1 MHGNFYFDMLSNH
14 LQIDNEIINNENKLI
29 RDFVRMKAIACSF
42 FRSKLFVSEIMDN
55 MASSVSY
62 HTDLAERRTDGSP
75 LTDEL
80 CSAFIIRYILTG
92 LCSGSVERI
101 YCRLP
106 AVFYD
111 GSFYLTRGRDK
122 MLIRALSCVL
132 SILGKAKFIE
142 RLPSA
147 SHVYLLLFQKEQ
159 GEKICAVYTTWG
171 ECKVTVPF
179 KVKTA
184 VNFIGD
190 SCHNCIS
197 GNQIM
202 ISMNPV
208 YIFLDE

>member
-1 MHGNFYFDMLSNH
+1 
-14 LQIDNEIINNENKLI
+14 
-29 RDFVRMKAIACSF
+29 
-42 FRSKLFVSEIMDN
+42 
-55 MASSVSY
+55 
-62 HTDLAERRTDGSP
+62 
-75 LTDEL
+75 
-80 CSAFIIRYILTG
+80 
-92 LCSGSVERI
+92 
-101 YCRLP
+101 
-106 AVFYD
+106 
-111 GSFYLTRGRDK
+111 